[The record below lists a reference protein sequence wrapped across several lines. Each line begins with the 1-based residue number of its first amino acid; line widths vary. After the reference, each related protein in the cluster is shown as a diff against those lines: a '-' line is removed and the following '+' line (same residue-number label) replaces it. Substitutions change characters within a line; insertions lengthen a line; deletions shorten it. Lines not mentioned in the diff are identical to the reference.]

1 LRICHGPNC
10 ASTKLINAH
19 IIAKGF
25 GRLIRGDGPNIT
37 ISPEN
42 VGTAKQQLG
51 EFDSGILCADC
62 DGRLGRLDDYVMELC
77 QKFEQQHTK
86 WQDET
91 FELPHADRELLG
103 KFVLS
108 VLWRASISKRPAFAG
123 VRLGPYEKKF
133 RDVIFSSRSI
143 DEVPE
148 AEIILQRYTVRGDID
163 PAGHFFYPTRFK
175 ITGLNFYNFAVGGFR
190 IRTKVGN
197 RPLPEEMR
205 PLSLSRGRVWGTFT
219 VWEDTSEFQH
229 TVDLM
234 RRHT

>member
-1 LRICHGPNC
+1 MPKLRQYK
-10 ASTKLINAH
+10 TVNAH
-19 IIAKGF
+19 VSQ
-25 GRLIRGDGPNIT
+25 RVLIRGDGLISRFRLRTWAPPNN
-37 ISPEN
+37 SWR
-42 VGTAKQQLG
+42 
-51 EFDSGILCADC
+51 FDSGILCADC
-62 DGRLGRLDDYVMELC
+62 DGRLGSWRLRYGAVRSRTAT
-77 QKFEQQHTK
+77 HYR
-86 WQDET
+86 QDET

-103 KFVLS
+103 VCAFGG
-108 VLWRASISKRPAFAG
+108 RASISKRPAFAG